1 MLTEKIKTSA
11 LKLNVIDRIHLAEVI
26 LDSLDKTDEEIEKMW
41 VRESEN
47 RYQAYKEGRV
57 KGISL
62 RHLRK
67 RIEK

>member
-47 RYQAYKEGRV
+47 RYQAYKEGCV

>member
-1 MLTEKIKTSA
+1 MLAEIKTNA
-11 LKLNVIDRIHLAEVI
+11 LELNVIDRIHLAEI
-26 LDSLDKTDEEIEKMW
+26 LLDSLDKTDEQIEKIW

-47 RYQAYKEGRV
+47 RYQAYKEGCV

-62 RHLRK
+62 EQLRS

>member
-1 MLTEKIKTSA
+1 MLTEKIKTST
-11 LKLNVIDRIHLAEVI
+11 LKLNVIDRIHLAEVL
-26 LDSLDKTDEEIEKMW
+26 LDSLDKTDEQIEKMW

-62 RHLRK
+62 KQLRS
-67 RIEK
+67 RVEK